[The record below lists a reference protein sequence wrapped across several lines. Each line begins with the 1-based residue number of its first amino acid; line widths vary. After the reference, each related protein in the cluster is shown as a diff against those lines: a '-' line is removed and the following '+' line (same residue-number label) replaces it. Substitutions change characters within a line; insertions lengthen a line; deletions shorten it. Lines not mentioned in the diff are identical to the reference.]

1 MKGKAMTTADYTIEK
16 NYPEHSSAIA
26 AELNAIEVFNKRGE
40 RKYIVTLFAIT
51 TDASSYVHHSILTDR
66 HGVDYAMM
74 LDAMAHEDNPSHP
87 DFMINSINPTCANF
101 D

>member
-16 NYPEHSSAIA
+16 NYPEHSDAIT
-26 AELNAIEVFNKRGE
+26 AELNAIEIFHKRGE
-40 RKYIVTLFAIT
+40 RKYIVTLFAIAA
-51 TDASSYVHHSILTDR
+51 DASSYVRHSILTDR

-74 LDAMAHEDNPSHP
+74 LDAMAHEDNHSHP
-87 DFMINSINPTCANF
+87 DFMINSINPCNADF

>member
-16 NYPEHSSAIA
+16 NYPEHSEAIA
-26 AELNAIEVFNKRGE
+26 AELSAINKFRKRGE
-40 RKYIVTLFAIT
+40 RKYIVSLYAIAAN
-51 TDASSYVHHSILTDR
+51 ASTYVYHSIVTNR

-74 LDAMAHEDNPSHP
+74 LDAIAHKDNPNKP
-87 DFMINSINPTCANF
+87 DYLINNISVCNADF